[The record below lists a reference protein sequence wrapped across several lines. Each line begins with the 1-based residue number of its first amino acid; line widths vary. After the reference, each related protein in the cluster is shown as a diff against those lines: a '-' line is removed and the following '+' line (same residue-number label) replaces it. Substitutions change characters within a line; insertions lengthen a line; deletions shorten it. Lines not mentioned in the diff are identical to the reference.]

1 MQFVAYLIR
10 RGADALLL
18 KPGEN
23 GQYGVGD
30 LVDFGVDVVEPD
42 TQAGIAFQI
51 GIPFRIDDRTA
62 LRAIPMFRLDF
73 ERRSKGLGHAHVV
86 DGHTHPDRSE
96 RLCRIFQREADHPAG
111 IEVLFLTHGHSVEW
125 FLRTFFKG
133 RSLQLLRLVAVRV
146 ICPE

>member
-1 MQFVAYLIR
+1 M
-10 RGADALLL
+10 
-18 KPGEN
+18 
-23 GQYGVGD
+23 
-30 LVDFGVDVVEPD
+30 
-42 TQAGIAFQI
+42 
-51 GIPFRIDDRTA
+51 
-62 LRAIPMFRLDF
+62 
-73 ERRSKGLGHAHVV
+73 V